1 MYVVSPEFKA
11 AIRTTHEISVR
22 GEVWRGGQ
30 RLRSLEILDGSVD
43 VDSRRAQRRTCTV
56 RLAAPKPTI
65 NLLPVFNTY
74 QSILG
79 NVVTWDVA
87 ISDWNTVGASTWAQ
101 GNSTP
106 NSLPPNPYGT
116 YAQLAAGYASYG
128 ALQQISGYTEE
139 TVDDGLIP
147 QTALS
152 DVAPFGNELRL
163 WSGVKVATPRF
174 RTYASIAG
182 TKVSWDLV
190 DPTLTWSGI
199 SGALTWNDGN
209 NVPT

>member
-11 AIRTTHEISVR
+11 AVRTTHEISVR

-65 NLLPVFNTY
+65 NLIPVFNTY

-79 NVVTWDVA
+79 NIVTFDVSV
-87 ISDWNTVGASTWAQ
+87 SDWDTVGAWTWAQ
-101 GNSTP
+101 GNETP

-116 YAQLAAGYASYG
+116 YAELAAGYASYG

-147 QTALS
+147 QTAFS

-163 WSGVKVATPRF
+163 WRGVKVTTPKY
-174 RTYASIAG
+174 RTYSSIMG
-182 TKVSWDLV
+182 LVMNWDLV
-190 DPTLTWSGI
+190 SATLTWDSVSGTI
-199 SGALTWNDGN
+199 TWAQGND
-209 NVPT
+209 VPL